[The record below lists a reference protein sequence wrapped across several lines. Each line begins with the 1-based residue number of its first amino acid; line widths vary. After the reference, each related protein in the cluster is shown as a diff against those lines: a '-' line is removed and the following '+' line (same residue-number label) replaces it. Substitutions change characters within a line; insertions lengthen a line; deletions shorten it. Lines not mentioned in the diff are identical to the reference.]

1 MSWEKH
7 DDNCP
12 GCRPALLDMKTGKRL
27 PDDSPVMMVV
37 NYVWAETTLEEREA
51 WHRVTCQN
59 SRASKDL
66 AHAQTIAQKIQKAL
80 SEMENA
86 S

>member
-12 GCRPALLDMKTGKRL
+12 GCRPAIINRKTMKAFADG
-27 PDDSPVMMVV
+27 SPVMMAVDK
-37 NYVWAETTLEEREA
+37 VWDATTPSEREA

-59 SRASKDL
+59 SRAPSDL
-66 AHAQTIAQKIQKAL
+66 ELSTQIANRIQAAL
-80 SEMENA
+80 ATLSD
-86 S
+86 